1 MRICYLF
8 NSSTPSSNPGSIQVV
23 NTCGAIAELSHNI
36 KLIVPNTGLKISLK
50 KFYGLKKT
58 PKLVKLK
65 YFNKF
70 PLGLNYYLF
79 SLFSVFYGHVD
90 KTDLYITRNF
100 FTLFLLNLFNKK
112 VIIEVHHDLKNEGR
126 IVNFLYKKLSIFKN
140 KNILKIVAIT
150 NSVKKYLIKNFDID
164 QNKIEIIPS
173 ASALKFKFSKIKN
186 KKEYNIGYFG
196 SLDSSKGSDFVI
208 KLANKDNKNKY
219 FIYGGTKEQVIS
231 LKKKNA
237 KKNLQINPSI
247 PYGALNKIISKM
259 DILLMPSNS
268 KKLRALGGIGNIAK
282 YTSPLKLFDYLSSGK
297 LIISSNLKVFHEI
310 LENKKN
316 CIMIN
321 NLKVNN
327 WIKVINNLN
336 LDISMVNNL
345 KKNAYNLSKNYT
357 YIKRADKILN
367 LKK

>member
-1 MRICYLF
+1 
-8 NSSTPSSNPGSIQVV
+8 
-23 NTCGAIAELSHNI
+23 
-36 KLIVPNTGLKISLK
+36 
-50 KFYGLKKT
+50 
-58 PKLVKLK
+58 
-65 YFNKF
+65 
-70 PLGLNYYLF
+70 
-79 SLFSVFYGHVD
+79 
-90 KTDLYITRNF
+90 
-100 FTLFLLNLFNKK
+100 
-112 VIIEVHHDLKNEGR
+112 
-126 IVNFLYKKLSIFKN
+126 
-140 KNILKIVAIT
+140 
-150 NSVKKYLIKNFDID
+150 
-164 QNKIEIIPS
+164 
-173 ASALKFKFSKIKN
+173 
-186 KKEYNIGYFG
+186 
-196 SLDSSKGSDFVI
+196 
-208 KLANKDNKNKY
+208 
-219 FIYGGTKEQVIS
+219 
-231 LKKKNA
+231 
-237 KKNLQINPSI
+237 
-247 PYGALNKIISKM
+247 
-259 DILLMPSNS
+259 MPSNS